1 MRALT
6 FAFALLSFPVA
17 AFAVDLGRAA
27 GSVTVDSTRIDL
39 YYAYAVGNQKNEI
52 TRRSDEVKVVITNK
66 PLADSVKLDEID
78 LSFPGDVL
86 GLVVSIT
93 SDGKVSHVMV
103 QHPIGTYDS
112 GYVED
117 AHEYRFKSRR
127 SEGGTVEGN
136 ASSRRVK
143 TNTMTFSFDVEFAAT
158 VK

>member
-6 FAFALLSFPVA
+6 LALALLSFPLA
-17 AFAVDLGRAA
+17 ALAVDLGKAA

-93 SDGKVSHVMV
+93 ADGKVSHVMV
-103 QHPIGTYDS
+103 QHPTGTYDS
-112 GYVED
+112 GFVEE
-117 AHEYRFKSRR
+117 AQQYRFKSRR
-127 SEGGTVEGN
+127 SEPGMVEGN

>member
-1 MRALT
+1 M
-6 FAFALLSFPVA
+6 
-17 AFAVDLGRAA
+17 
-27 GSVTVDSTRIDL
+27 
-39 YYAYAVGNQKNEI
+39 
-52 TRRSDEVKVVITNK
+52 VITNK